1 MLAVYD
7 SETRGVT
14 QATSRFYQHHSTIV
28 AYQIYPKTISRGV
41 WILQCRDIYVNAKM
55 WSWVLVSPSA
65 WFEGWSIPTP
75 GLKEIPA
82 ISLVHLDSED
92 ARIPRKYQCN
102 PIVSL
107 VLDTKGCY
115 KQQHVIHG
123 IQWDPIVEEK
133 NTYLQFMWWIRIQS
147 MSKRQWISVKSWA
160 LFLSMAFH
168 GFITMFPNLWM
179 FHTLGVNPLRQTHRT
194 VINRNSMRATSR
206 SSRLCFSEVW
216 NPPFSLCLKP

>member
-1 MLAVYD
+1 MTRKPGEWHKPQAV
-7 SETRGVT
+7 SINIT
-14 QATSRFYQHHSTIV
+14 QPLWPIRYIQKPSLVVFESCSAGTSMWM
-28 AYQIYPKTISRGV
+28 PKCV
-41 WILQCRDIYVNAKM
+41 
-55 WSWVLVSPSA
+55 SWVLVSPSA

-168 GFITMFPNLWM
+168 GFIIMFPNLWM

-216 NPPFSLCLKP
+216 NPPCSLCLKP